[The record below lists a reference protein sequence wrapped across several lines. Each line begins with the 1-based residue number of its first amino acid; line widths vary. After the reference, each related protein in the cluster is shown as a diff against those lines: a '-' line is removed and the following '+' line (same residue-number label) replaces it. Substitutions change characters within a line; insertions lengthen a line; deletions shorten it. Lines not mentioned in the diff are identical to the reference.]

1 MESLQAAYQ
10 VLDSDMIGRAC
21 HEVENV
27 SSYDERLSGI
37 ASGLSDAESILSD
50 LCRSISGSRHPEK
63 IRQVFLLIPYISGSF
78 PRLLFSASLFLSGNI
93 RRGSPDVS
101 ACEGETGAHAGRG
114 YLKVF
119 RLQPLSGLSLR
130 FHH

>member
-50 LCRSISGSRHPEK
+50 LCRSISGYLDEME
-63 IRQVFLLIPYISGSF
+63 FSGEDF
-78 PRLLFSASLFLSGNI
+78 QQI
-93 RRGSPDVS
+93 
-101 ACEGETGAHAGRG
+101 
-114 YLKVF
+114 
-119 RLQPLSGLSLR
+119 
-130 FHH
+130 